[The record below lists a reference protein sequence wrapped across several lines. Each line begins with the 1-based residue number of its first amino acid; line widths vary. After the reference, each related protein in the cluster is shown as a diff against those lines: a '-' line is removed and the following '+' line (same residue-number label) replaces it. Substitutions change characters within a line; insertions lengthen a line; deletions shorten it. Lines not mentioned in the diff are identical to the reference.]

1 MGAAI
6 TFTDTFVTVAAADYT
21 TWLAGATQEY
31 SNVPSEQTTFGHQDD
46 IVGIIAVNSADV
58 QTKSVT
64 LVRAEK
70 NHYSDSG
77 YSTLAD
83 SSNSD
88 WTAYD
93 LTSNE
98 DTTNTGSDWVAFQ
111 YTESSVPL
119 ETTHYIRYT
128 ATVELDYF
136 LGQRR
141 RRSLLQ
147 VDTEDVREQTTSVDA
162 AVFAQASTDSTSVST
177 INSSPD
183 DAIVV
188 IRLQNCADSTPELEA
203 GVASAIA
210 NYLRIAQDRV
220 SVSQTSCDSIT
231 ITELLQQLEQ
241 ATIDP
246 FNELH
251 GYIYSEQDIPSDMT
265 IDSSVFFV
273 QQQPQTVLTADAST
287 SSTTGSS
294 ESSTEWYMYAV
305 IGATVGALIAGL
317 YIHQSK
323 KSSSVAQPTQERR
336 YSVAE
341 LLASN

>member
-1 MGAAI
+1 MG
-6 TFTDTFVTVAAADYT
+6 
-21 TWLAGATQEY
+21 
-31 SNVPSEQTTFGHQDD
+31 
-46 IVGIIAVNSADV
+46 
-58 QTKSVT
+58 
-64 LVRAEK
+64 
-70 NHYSDSG
+70 
-77 YSTLAD
+77 
-83 SSNSD
+83 
-88 WTAYD
+88 
-93 LTSNE
+93 
-98 DTTNTGSDWVAFQ
+98 
-111 YTESSVPL
+111 
-119 ETTHYIRYT
+119 
-128 ATVELDYF
+128 
-136 LGQRR
+136 
-141 RRSLLQ
+141 
-147 VDTEDVREQTTSVDA
+147 EQTTSVDA

-177 INSSPD
+177 TNSSPD

-220 SVSQTSCDSIT
+220 SVSIAPTTDGCLVTVSVSQTSCDSIT

-241 ATIDP
+241 ATRDP

-273 QQQPQTVLTADAST
+273 QQPQTVLTADAST

>member
-1 MGAAI
+1 MG
-6 TFTDTFVTVAAADYT
+6 
-21 TWLAGATQEY
+21 
-31 SNVPSEQTTFGHQDD
+31 
-46 IVGIIAVNSADV
+46 VGIIAVNSADV
-58 QTKSVT
+58 QTKTVT
-64 LVRAEK
+64 LVSAEK

-83 SSNSD
+83 ASNSQ

-128 ATVELDYF
+128 VTVQLDYF

-177 INSSPD
+177 TNSSPD

-203 GVASAIA
+203 GIA
-210 NYLRIAQDRV
+210 NYLRIAQNRV
-220 SVSQTSCDSIT
+220 SVSITPTTDGCLVTVSVAQTVCDSIT

-241 ATIDP
+241 ATRDP

-273 QQQPQTVLTADAST
+273 QQRPQTVLTANAST
-287 SSTTGSS
+287 SSTTSSS
-294 ESSTEWYMYAV
+294 ESSSEVYMYD
-305 IGATVGALIAGL
+305 
-317 YIHQSK
+317 
-323 KSSSVAQPTQERR
+323 
-336 YSVAE
+336 
-341 LLASN
+341 

>member
-1 MGAAI
+1 MG
-6 TFTDTFVTVAAADYT
+6 
-21 TWLAGATQEY
+21 LAGATQEY
-31 SNVPSEQTTFGHQDD
+31 SNVPSEQTSFGHQDD

-70 NHYSDSG
+70 THYSDSG
-77 YSTLAD
+77 YTILAD
-83 SSNSD
+83 SSNGD

-128 ATVELDYF
+128 ATVQLDYF

-147 VDTEDVREQTTSVDA
+147 VDTEDVRQQTTSVDA
-162 AVFAQASTDSTSVST
+162 AIFAQSST
-177 INSSPD
+177 NSSPD

-210 NYLRIAQDRV
+210 NYLRIAQNRVSASIASTTDGCLVTV
-220 SVSQTSCDSIT
+220 SVSQAVCDSIT

-241 ATIDP
+241 ATRDP

-273 QQQPQTVLTADAST
+273 QQRPQTVLTANAST

-294 ESSTEWYMYAV
+294 ESSSEVYMYVA
-305 IGATVGALIAGL
+305 IGAAFGALIGGL
-317 YIHQSK
+317 YIRQSK
-323 KSSSVAQPTQERR
+323 KSSSNVAQPTQGRR
-336 YSVAE
+336 FSVAE
-341 LLASN
+341 LLANN

>member
-1 MGAAI
+1 MGVSAAE
-6 TFTDTFVTVAAADYT
+6 YT
-21 TWLAGATQEY
+21 TWLSGATQEY
-31 SNVPSEQTTFGHQDD
+31 SNVPAEQTTFGHQDD

-58 QTKSVT
+58 QTKTVT
-64 LVRAEK
+64 LVSAEK
-70 NHYSDSG
+70 THYSDSS
-77 YSTLAD
+77 YTILAD
-83 SSNSD
+83 SSNGD
-88 WTAYD
+88 LTAYD

-177 INSSPD
+177 TNSSPD

-188 IRLQNCADSTPELEA
+188 IRLQNCADSTPEL
-203 GVASAIA
+203 
-210 NYLRIAQDRV
+210 
-220 SVSQTSCDSIT
+220 
-231 ITELLQQLEQ
+231 LQQLEQ
-241 ATIDP
+241 ATRDP